1 MKKTAG
7 IRFDNDIY
15 LNVAIEDGNIALYT
29 VDAEGNKTNYTVA
42 KENRRKSKNT
52 EEK

>member
-1 MKKTAG
+1 MKNAG

-15 LNVAIEDGNIALYT
+15 LNVAIEDGNITLYT
-29 VDAEGNKTNYTVA
+29 VDAEGNKEEYTVTKA
-42 KENRRKSKNT
+42 NKRRSKNT